1 MSLRVSTPTDRNIVL
16 TRTFFA
22 PGQLVF
28 DAYTKPDLLT
38 RWYGARGWQ
47 LVGCDIELRE
57 GGRYRLESLGPRGVT
72 MVQTGTVRQIQAPL
86 RLVLTELFED
96 QSYPGETLITHE
108 FSEHSGQTTVTTTV
122 RYATPEGRDA
132 VLRYPMARG
141 MGESGDRLV
150 ELLTDLAT
158 NHRKE
163 LP

>member
-1 MSLRVSTPTDRNIVL
+1 M
-16 TRTFFA
+16 
-22 PGQLVF
+22 
-28 DAYTKPDLLT
+28 
-38 RWYGARGWQ
+38 
-47 LVGCDIELRE
+47 
-57 GGRYRLESLGPRGVT
+57 
-72 MVQTGTVRQIQAPL
+72 
-86 RLVLTELFED
+86 LTELFED

-141 MGESGDRLV
+141 VGESGDRLV
-150 ELLTDLAT
+150 ELLTDLLA